1 MEALSLLEKLDI
13 DPAIKAA
20 LAAGFQTDIERAQ
33 SQHKA
38 RALALETRIQH
49 DHFIIEKLKLELAHL
64 RRIQFGRK
72 SESLK
77 GEQQDLFNE
86 AVAEDL
92 GNLSEE
98 MDALTSDVSER
109 KARKIRE
116 RAGRQ
121 PLPPHLPVVE
131 HRHDLESCLCDRCGQ
146 EQIQIGEDVTDQL
159 DVEPAKFT
167 IHRHIRPQYA
177 CRHCE
182 TVTAAPMAPA
192 LIEGGMAT
200 PGLLAWVLISKF
212 GDHLPLYRIEQ
223 MAARSGVTLAQSTL
237 GDWVGRTGFHLTP
250 LWDRLKA
257 RLLMRSVLHAD
268 ESPVQQL
275 APGKGKTHK
284 AYLWAYCAN
293 TLDGGP
299 PLVLFD
305 YQTSRA
311 GRHVREF
318 LGEWRGSLCVDDY
331 AGYAALFR
339 AESHNPVPCLELGCM
354 AHARRKFYDLHQA
367 NQSPMAAEA
376 LRHIQGLYAIEDEA
390 RTMSI
395 TDRQALR
402 LEKAV
407 PALAAFHR
415 FLKDSRIKAAPNGG
429 SAKAIDYSLKRWD
442 ALARYAISGD
452 LPIDNTAVERT
463 IRPIAIGR
471 KNWMFVG
478 SERAGKRA
486 AIIQSLIGTAK
497 ANGIDP
503 YAWLKNT
510 LECIPVWPNARI
522 DELLPIAGWE
532 PRTIG

>member
-1 MEALSLLEKLDI
+1 VQGGSRFPRIFPSLNT
-13 DPAIKAA
+13 
-20 LAAGFQTDIERAQ
+20 GM
-33 SQHKA
+33 
-38 RALALETRIQH
+38 
-49 DHFIIEKLKLELAHL
+49 
-64 RRIQFGRK
+64 
-72 SESLK
+72 
-77 GEQQDLFNE
+77 
-86 AVAEDL
+86 
-92 GNLSEE
+92 NLSPAPV
-98 MDALTSDVSER
+98 DDVVRNRFKFS
-109 KARKIRE
+109 
-116 RAGRQ
+116 
-121 PLPPHLPVVE
+121 
-131 HRHDLESCLCDRCGQ
+131 
-146 EQIQIGEDVTDQL
+146 EDVTDQL

-192 LIEGGMAT
+192 LIDGGMAT
-200 PGLLAWVLISKF
+200 PGLLAWILISKF
-212 GDHLPLYRIEQ
+212 GDHVPLYRIEQ
-223 MAARSGVTLAQSTL
+223 MAARSGVPLAQSTL

-250 LWDRLKA
+250 LWERLKA
-257 RLLMRSVLHAD
+257 LLLARSVLHAD

-293 TLDGGP
+293 TLDHGP

-305 YQTSRA
+305 YQSSRA
-311 GRHVREF
+311 GRHVRAF

-339 AESHNPVPCLELGCM
+339 VEQDNPVPCIELGCM

-367 NQSPMAAEA
+367 NQSPMAAAA

-429 SAKAIDYSLKRWD
+429 SARAIDYSLKRWD
-442 ALARYAISGD
+442 ALTRYAISGD
-452 LPIDNTAVERT
+452 LPI
-463 IRPIAIGR
+463 GR
-471 KNWMFVG
+471 SSVSSGN
-478 SERAGKRA
+478 
-486 AIIQSLIGTAK
+486 
-497 ANGIDP
+497 
-503 YAWLKNT
+503 
-510 LECIPVWPNARI
+510 
-522 DELLPIAGWE
+522 
-532 PRTIG
+532 

>member
-1 MEALSLLEKLDI
+1 MEALSLLEKLEI

-20 LAAGFQTDIERAQ
+20 LAAGFQSDFDRHQ
-33 SQHKA
+33 A
-38 RALALETRIQH
+38 RNLGLEARVRH
-49 DHFIIEKLKLELAHL
+49 DGFIIEKLKLELAHL

-72 SESLK
+72 SEALK
-77 GEQQDLFNE
+77 SEQHDLFNE

-92 GNLSEE
+92 GHLSEAME
-98 MDALTSDVSER
+98 ALTAEAGEGKPR
-109 KARKIRE
+109 KVRD

-121 PLPPHLPVVE
+121 PFPPHLPVIE
-131 HRHDLESCLCDRCGQ
+131 YRHELESCTCGRCGQ
-146 EQIQIGEDVTDQL
+146 EQIQISEDVTDQL

-167 IHRHIRPQYA
+167 VHRHIRPQYA
-177 CRHCE
+177 CRHCA
-182 TVTAAPMAPA
+182 TVTAAPMPPA

-250 LWDRLKA
+250 LWERLKA
-257 RLLMRSVLHAD
+257 LLLARSVLHAD

-293 TLDGGP
+293 TLDHGP
-299 PLVLFD
+299 PLVIFD
-305 YQTSRA
+305 YQRSRA

-339 AESHNPVPCLELGCM
+339 TDKENPVPCIELGCM

-390 RTMSI
+390 RTMGI

-402 LEKAV
+402 LEKTV
-407 PALAAFHR
+407 PALAAFHL
-415 FLKDSRIKAAPNGG
+415 FLKENRIKAAPNGG
-429 SAKAIDYSLKRWD
+429 SAKAIDYSLRRWD
-442 ALARYAISGD
+442 ALTRYSTRGD

-471 KNWMFVG
+471 KNWLFVG
-478 SERAGKRA
+478 SERAGRRA

-522 DELLPIAGWE
+522 DELLPIARWE
-532 PRTIG
+532 PRQIN